1 MGICIELND
10 FPYLQNLSLIV
21 LWYYDVRKYI
31 ITMEVLITTNFY
43 YVIENRFIEMMSED
57 KMQK

>member
-1 MGICIELND
+1 MIS
-10 FPYLQNLSLIV
+10 F
-21 LWYYDVRKYI
+21 YDVRKYI